1 MRIETTLALA
11 LALALAACA
20 KGPSAA
26 APDPAA
32 EGRAF
37 LSKNAHAPG
46 VIVTKDGL
54 QYRILHSGPATGL
67 KPKLADEVKVDYEA
81 KLLDGQVVDSSYER
95 GQPAVMTVR
104 DLVPGWQEALQ
115 LMRPGDEW
123 LIYLP
128 PKLGYGDKGAGPIPS
143 GAVLMF
149 KLDLIDVLPD
159 QSSVGRG

>member
-1 MRIETTLALA
+1 MRTKTILAAALA
-11 LALALAACA
+11 LTACA

-26 APDPAA
+26 APDPVA

-46 VIVTKDGL
+46 VVVTRDGL
-54 QYRILHSGPATGL
+54 QYRVLHSGPATGL
-67 KPKLADEVKVDYEA
+67 KPKLADEVKVNYEA
-81 KLLDGQVVDSSYER
+81 KLLSGEVVDSSYDR
-95 GQPAVMTVR
+95 GQPTVMTVR
-104 DLVPGWQEALQ
+104 DLIPGWQEALQ

-123 LIYLP
+123 LIYVP
-128 PKLGYGDKGAGPIPS
+128 AKLGYGDNGAGPIPP

>member
-1 MRIETTLALA
+1 MRIATTLALA
-11 LALALAACA
+11 LILTACA
-20 KGPSAA
+20 KGPTAA
-26 APDPAA
+26 APDPSA

-54 QYRILHSGPATGL
+54 QYRILHSGPAIGL

-128 PKLGYGDKGAGPIPS
+128 PKLGYGDKGAGPIPP
-143 GAVLMF
+143 GAVLTF
-149 KLDLIDVLPD
+149 KLDLIAVMPD

>member
-1 MRIETTLALA
+1 MRTNTLLAAALA
-11 LALALAACA
+11 LTACA

-46 VIVTKDGL
+46 VVVTHDGL

-67 KPKLADEVKVDYEA
+67 KPKLADEVKVNYEA
-81 KLLDGQVVDSSYER
+81 KLLSGQVVDSSYDR
-95 GQPAVMTVR
+95 GQPTVMTVR
-104 DLVPGWQEALQ
+104 DLIPGWQEALQ

-128 PKLGYGDKGAGPIPS
+128 AKLGYGDNGAGMVPP